1 MRISADSVTTHKK
14 FGTAKWFLDHGNFT
28 ASADKTGEFS
38 LLNNTLPATLD
49 FITAR
54 REFYTHP
61 TALPTVESGSIKLDL
76 HRRDF
81 TINTLALRL
90 DGHHYGNLHDY
101 WGGYKDIRQKLV
113 RVLHSLSF
121 VDDPTRML
129 RAVRYE
135 QRYGF
140 QIGKR
145 TLELLLE
152 ARPLL
157 SRISGDRV
165 RHEIDNIINEDRSVL
180 MFNRL
185 DNLELLSA
193 IHPDLEWDEWLR
205 DKIGGLENPSN
216 PWKIASSIKGVP
228 VRRILTYTFLVIRYP
243 LFIKERIIK
252 RLRLPKITKKIIKD
266 ACLLWETYPAMQD
279 AKPSEIAKWL
289 ESNHQLAIYALYL
302 AMDSEKIRD
311 SIYIYVTRWADFKPT
326 ISGNDL
332 QARNIPPGPL
342 YKEIL
347 DQIKAAWIDGSIRTS
362 EDELFLLKK
371 LIKE

>member
-1 MRISADSVTTHKK
+1 MSPLTSMVNNGQISNPND
-14 FGTAKWFLDHGNFT
+14 
-28 ASADKTGEFS
+28 
-38 LLNNTLPATLD
+38 LLPETLD
-49 FITAR
+49 FISAR

-90 DGHHYGNLHDY
+90 DGHHYGILHDY
-101 WGGYKDIRQKLV
+101 WGGYKDIRHKLV
-113 RVLHSLSF
+113 RVLHSISF

-180 MFNRL
+180 MLSRL

-193 IHPDLEWDEWLR
+193 IHPNLGWDDWLK
-205 DKIGGLENPSN
+205 DKLGGFEIPQKTWKIGAKVKEIP
-216 PWKIASSIKGVP
+216 IK
-228 VRRILTYTFLVIRYP
+228 RIFTYTMLVIRHP
-243 LFIKERIIK
+243 LSITERIVK
-252 RLRLPKITKKIIKD
+252 RLRLPQITKKIIKD
-266 ACLLWETYPAMQD
+266 AIHLWETYPNKHN
-279 AKPSEIAKWL
+279 AKPSEIVKWL
-289 ESNHQLAIYALYL
+289 DNHHRLAIYSLYSAL
-302 AMDSEKIRD
+302 DDEKLRD
-311 SIYIYVTRWADFKPT
+311 FVYIYITRWADFKTT

-347 DQIKAAWIDGSIRTS
+347 DQVKAAWIDGSIRS
-362 EDELFLLKK
+362 AEEELVLLEK
-371 LIKE
+371 LILVQRKRS